1 VYVQTMVATDEKMV
15 DKMAVGTEMGIGK
28 VDEYL

>member
-1 VYVQTMVATDEKMV
+1 MYVQTMVETDEKMV
-15 DKMAVGTEMGIGK
+15 DTMAMRTEMGIGK